1 MTCAGDKTAD
11 ERGANKLRRARLT
24 ERDLRL
30 LGFLGEHGCVGP
42 SRVKAYF
49 WDSTEGSRAHNR
61 RLRILTESGFVEKVK
76 GDEDRL
82 LGYRLTLKGKR
93 LLKERS
99 PSQDVSLSR
108 RGYKTQFEHDQKL
121 IDVRRILEQSPL
133 VGGFKMDHE
142 LRAEIADGKNRPAN
156 WQSAQLIPDAV
167 FVQRTPKQSM
177 KIALELE
184 LTQKSKRRYGRIFR
198 AHLLAKKWNLTL
210 YFVKDEAL
218 RKSLMETLEEVKRK
232 DLEVRLAK
240 VVNGIYFCLLEDF
253 LLKGLETP
261 MTNGKR
267 EISFA
272 EMARRIESGG

>member
-1 MTCAGDKTAD
+1 MSFVEEKTAD
-11 ERGANKLRRARLT
+11 ECGAKKPRRARLT
-24 ERDLRL
+24 ERDFRL
-30 LGFLGEHGCVGP
+30 LAFLGEHGCVSP

-49 WDSTEGSRAHNR
+49 WNSSAESRAHNR
-61 RLRILTESGFVEKVK
+61 RLRILTGDGFVEKVT
-76 GDEDRL
+76 GDEGRL
-82 LGYRLTLKGKR
+82 LGYRLTIKGKR
-93 LLKERS
+93 LLKEQS
-99 PSQDVSLSR
+99 PGLAVSLSR
-108 RGYKTQFEHDQKL
+108 RGYRTQFEHDQKL

-133 VGGFKMDHE
+133 IGDFKMDHE
-142 LRAEIADGKNRPAN
+142 LRAEISGGMAGAMN
-156 WQSAQLIPDAV
+156 WRNAQLIPDAI

-184 LTQKSKRRYGRIFR
+184 LTLKTKRRYGRIFR

-210 YFVKDEAL
+210 YIVKDEAL
-218 RKSLMETLEEVKRK
+218 RKSLMENLEEVKRK

-240 VVNGIYFCLLEDF
+240 VVNGIYFCSLGDF